1 MHNTSLPAAP
11 PVDGTWSPHRA
22 EAWVNY
28 INDLTSIAFGPNN
41 AYLSYRSSPET
52 DDGFIVAASKS
63 TLRRGGDWVGVYAH
77 ACFISRNDD
86 QHATVALGAWPRQVT
101 VAVFGNPEA
110 DYDIIAGALQLLRKY
125 DATKEEQ
132 A

>member
-11 PVDGTWSPHRA
+11 PIDGMWSPHRA

-28 INDLTSIAFGPNN
+28 INELTGVAFGTSNVHV
-41 AYLSYRSSPET
+41 SFRSSPENC
-52 DDGFIVAASKS
+52 DAVISAASRI
-63 TLRRGGDWVGVYAH
+63 TLRRGGDWVEIYAH
-77 ACFISRNDD
+77 ASFISRDHD
-86 QHATVALGAWPRQVT
+86 QHATVELGAWPRKVT

-110 DYDIIAGALQLLRKY
+110 DYDIIAGALRLLRKY

>member
-11 PVDGTWSPHRA
+11 PIDGTWSPHRA

-28 INDLTSIAFGPNN
+28 INELAGVAFGTSNVHV
-41 AYLSYRSSPET
+41 SFRSSPRN
-52 DDGFIVAASKS
+52 DDAFIAAASRI
-63 TLRRGGDWVGVYAH
+63 TLRRGGDWVEIYAH
-77 ACFISRNDD
+77 ASSISHNHD
-86 QHATVALGAWPRQVT
+86 QHATVELGAWPRKVN

-125 DATKEEQ
+125 DTAKGEQ